1 MSMLDSSVRKNGHWR
16 YILCSNANCAPGVLP
31 CRFTKAATA
40 APNPY
45 QPGSV
50 SRHWPQLKPQGN
62 GARVFFLLA
71 ALARSGAR
79 ADVELGDLADR
90 RGVEE
95 VLGEPR
101 GLIHQRAVSGHAG
114 LRELPG
120 RCQKGLGRRLG

>member
-1 MSMLDSSVRKNGHWR
+1 MSMLDSSVRKNGYWG

-50 SRHWPQLKPQGN
+50 SRHWPQLKPQGMARRSSIFCLAPSPSPWPPTDAPGS
-62 GARVFFLLA
+62 GARVFVLLA
-71 ALARSGAR
+71 ALARGGGR

-101 GLIHQRAVSGHAG
+101 G
-114 LRELPG
+114 
-120 RCQKGLGRRLG
+120 